1 MQCSSDL
8 RRKIES
14 LGSARKTRQIP
25 TSEVTN
31 PLADLNAGVDVK
43 QVKVVPDTRMVS
55 TQQFNVPMFALLI
68 TSTVAKS
75 LASLLRFEKTVIG
88 PKPHRG

>member
-14 LGSARKTRQIP
+14 LGSAKKTRQIP
-25 TSEVTN
+25 ISEVTN
-31 PLADLNAGVDVK
+31 PLEDLNAGVDVK
-43 QVKVVPDTRMVS
+43 RVKVVPDTRMVS
-55 TQQFNVPMFALLI
+55 AQQFNIPMFALLS
-68 TSTVAKS
+68 TSTVEKS
-75 LASLLRFEKTVIG
+75 LASLPRFENPVIG